1 MNNWLVWL
9 LSFILPRR
17 KWYRNYYLRS
27 KHWRET
33 RLKKHNELKKLAC
46 EKCKKPMWFI
56 VEDGYFQIKG
66 ASLDIHHRYYYRNGK
81 SILWN
86 ERPEDLQVLCRTC
99 HNKEHERK

>member
-27 KHWRET
+27 RHWRET
-33 RLKKHNELKKLAC
+33 RKNKIKKHDYWCDCCSRIAKIGTIQQ
-46 EKCKKPMWFI
+46 WR
-56 VEDGYFQIKG
+56 
-66 ASLDIHHRYYYRNGK
+66 LDVHHRYYYRNGK
-81 SILWN
+81 SILWH